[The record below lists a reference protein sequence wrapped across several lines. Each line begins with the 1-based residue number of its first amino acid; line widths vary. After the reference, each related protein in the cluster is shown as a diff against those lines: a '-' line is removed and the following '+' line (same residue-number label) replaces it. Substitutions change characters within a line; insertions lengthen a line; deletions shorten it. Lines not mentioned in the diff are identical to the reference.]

1 MNYQTHIHQ
10 LCIALCLSIVLF
22 ISAGCSSTAEKQVDV
37 LDPEQVNTMLFRVE
51 NASELFKSTLPKE
64 KISSQVTVNLTES
77 GYSLIKQENNAYS
90 HDLTVQIGSVK
101 HSSTPVGFSFNA
113 GNSDPRALDF
123 QKADVLPLT
132 CSLMSRH
139 QPEQH
144 ADLTM
149 DFVAKR
155 YLSDIAQSSEDNI
168 VVEKLVNDMST
179 VCFNLLSNLQVKR
192 QSTNQSNETVKSGW
206 MPDIEIRNVPESE
219 PDTETATVTKIKTE
233 SQSEKTQN
241 TTDIPME
248 IIQPVKTKQPV
259 EAKKVEVKK
268 TVTVK
273 SSKKESR
280 KQLIINN
287 KGSPLTIQFGH
298 ERK

>member
-1 MNYQTHIHQ
+1 MNYQTHKHQ
-10 LCIALCLSIVLF
+10 LCKALSLSIMLF
-22 ISAGCSSTAEKQVDV
+22 ISAGCSSTSEKQVDV
-37 LDPEQVNTMLFRVE
+37 LDPDQVSAMLFRVE
-51 NASELFKSTLPKE
+51 NASELFKNNTLPKE
-64 KISSQVTVNLTES
+64 KISSQVTANLSES
-77 GYSLIKQENNAYS
+77 GYSLIKQENNVYS

-123 QKADVLPLT
+123 QKADVLPMT

-168 VVEKLVNDMST
+168 VVEKLVNDIST

-192 QSTNQSNETVKSGW
+192 QSTHQSNETIKSGW
-206 MPDIEIRNVPESE
+206 MPDIVIRNVPE
-219 PDTETATVTKIKTE
+219 PAAETATVTKIKAE
-233 SQSEKTQN
+233 SQTENIQN
-241 TTDIPME
+241 TTDLPVKV
-248 IIQPVKTKQPV
+248 IQPVETKQSVDDQQP
-259 EAKKVEVKK
+259 VEVKK

-287 KGSPLTIQFGH
+287 QGSPLTIQFGH